1 MPLFEAMTDPTDAL
15 YIEYRDSPEREAER
29 TYLEALWE
37 IFMEHADPSF
47 RKQLCHDF
55 LGRYWEMALG
65 VFLIRNNLQLLP
77 NKGAGPD
84 FRVNE
89 SSPIAIEAIAPG
101 AGEVP
106 NAVPSLRQILG
117 HRSIGAKPN
126 DEITLRIRSAICE
139 KQIQYSKHR
148 KAGVIRADECYV
160 IAINPLKL
168 RLVAIDTDPPHL
180 LRATLDLGE
189 PIAHLGHGQDEADLE
204 YTRRPVVLRKRNN
217 SDVRTD
223 IFLTPDHA
231 GISAILMSFL
241 KPQHRNMEPDIKLL
255 HNPYALNRLPMCLLP
270 GATEYWLEGDEIVE
284 RRPSASYRDGLPITE
299 EPSHTTGRTDHV
311 SGHSVGQNRHK

>member
-126 DEITLRIRSAICE
+126 DEITLRIRSAICKKE
-139 KQIQYSKHR
+139 RQYSKHR
-148 KAGVIRADECYV
+148 DDGVVGPDECYV

-168 RLVAIDTDPPHL
+168 GLVAIDTDPPHL
-180 LRATLDLGE
+180 LRAILGLGE
-189 PIAHLGHGQDEADLE
+189 PVAYLGPEQDEADLE
-204 YTRRPVVLRKRNN
+204 HTYRPVIYKRNG
-217 SDVRTD
+217 SPVKTD
-223 IFLTPDHA
+223 ILDDA
-231 GISAILMSFL
+231 ISAILMSFL